1 MVKNSPAIREIWIQ
15 SLSCED
21 PLEKGTAKYSNILAW
36 RIPQTEEP
44 GRLLSFKS
52 SVCYLNCVYVC
63 VLCSVV
69 FDSLTP
75 WNVAHQAPLSM
86 KYSRQEYWSGLPFP
100 PLGDLPD
107 PGIEPP
113 SLESPAVAGRFLT
126 TEPPRKALTWTNSVN
141 STIVL

>member
-1 MVKNSPAIREIWIQ
+1 MVKNSPAIQEIWIQ

-21 PLEKGTAKYSNILAW
+21 PLEKGTATHSNILAW
-36 RIPQTEEP
+36 RIPQTGEP

-86 KYSRQEYWSGLPFP
+86 KYSRQEYWSGLPFR